1 MTAVLS
7 LLAQSPAPTE
17 EIEYPDPV
25 LVTPGT
31 IGFLVTLFIAVAV
44 VLLVRDALRRVRRV
58 RARDRAVDRY
68 PIPMRRAGE
77 ENQPL
82 NHGHD
87 GRGGAIDHGADE
99 RTEAPSPDG
108 TAPRADDEPG
118 TGGDPRE
125 R

>member
-87 GRGGAIDHGADE
+87 GRGGAIDPGADG
-99 RTEAPSPDG
+99 RTDAPRADG
-108 TAPRADDEPG
+108 TAPRTGGEPD